1 MPKWKVFLTMEFTAD
16 VEAETEDDA
25 RDRLYY
31 FIYNGFND
39 AYQRDI
45 DNVEVKR
52 WWGGADEVKGER

>member
-1 MPKWKVFLTMEFTAD
+1 MEFTAD